1 MSQSVSRNDAL
12 FVFLSVHHA
21 LHVMDNFSQYHK
33 LTERWAADVLGN
45 TPDFVAELA
54 MPAELSMRPYYFRD
68 IKKLTRHLRT
78 DTQQVT
84 TIWNA
89 IRQPLLAST
98 HFSIGILLRR
108 LNDAVI
114 ELEGLYSQSLATQA
128 QAPITGKPHLE
139 STSTLTQM
147 AACITDFALLS
158 EWQAN
163 RASRPMFN
171 AVFSNPRLFTKS
183 PHESVVIELLGEH
196 LAFNNCR
203 DVASLLERRPQLL
216 TVFWEQVVVPVLNV
230 QDELVHAARGRYRY
244 ECLLMESAA
253 QAAAQLPMHTAIRR
267 ALNELGIVNHAP
279 DAEAIAEQCRRMPEE
294 EPPEG
299 AMYYV
304 WVPIIE
310 GTKREDVP
318 DIAVMRWYSKSND
331 SIYEVQRRVVTAA
344 NVFHLLDG
352 RDIVVPAAR
361 HFSPAMS
368 MIANLLEEGGMMDRK
383 GRIGYRHEDQG
394 FIDQF
399 DRYLTREEA
408 YIVANAYGRILK
420 DRNGD
425 DKELYSEGLH

>member
-1 MSQSVSRNDAL
+1 MSQSVSRSDAL
-12 FVFLSVHHA
+12 FVFVSAYHA

-45 TPDFVAELA
+45 TPDFVAELT
-54 MPAELSMRPYYFRD
+54 MPPELGTRLHYFRD
-68 IKKLTRHLRT
+68 IKKLTRYLQLDSRNAAVVWT
-78 DTQQVT
+78 
-84 TIWNA
+84 A
-89 IRQPLLAST
+89 IRQTLLASA
-98 HFSIGILLRR
+98 HYSIAMLLRR
-108 LNDAVI
+108 LDDAVV
-114 ELEGLYSQSLATQA
+114 ELERLYDQTLSTEVPEAAAGS
-128 QAPITGKPHLE
+128 PHLE
-139 STSTLTQM
+139 SANTLTQM

-163 RASRPMFN
+163 RASRPQFN
-171 AVFSNPRLFTKS
+171 GVFSNPRLFVKE
-183 PHESVVIELLGEH
+183 PHESIIIELLGEH
-196 LAFNNCR
+196 LAFNDSR
-203 DVASLLERRPQLL
+203 EVASLLERRPQLL
-216 TVFWEQVVVPVLNV
+216 TTFWQQIVVPVLNV
-230 QDELVHAARGRYRY
+230 HDELVHAARGRYRY
-244 ECLLMESAA
+244 ECLLMESASH
-253 QAAAQLPMHTAIRR
+253 AASQLPIHIAIRR
-267 ALNELGIVNHAP
+267 ALNDLGIVNHAP

-299 AMYYV
+299 AMYYI

-310 GTKREDVP
+310 GTAREDVP

-331 SIYEVQRRVVTAA
+331 TIYEVQRRVVTAA

-368 MIANLLEEGGMMDRK
+368 MVANLLEESGMMDRK

-408 YIVANAYGRILK
+408 YIVADAYGRILK